1 MAPAQAS
8 RNIADSG
15 DYIGDSSLVSA
26 AAPTRVTS
34 VPGRRL
40 NATGPGLGFLPD
52 TLVLSGNDSSGVIN
66 VLCASPVARRTTTCA
81 VLHCDKKHISLC
93 GVRHKGS
100 HGVSYKRSSLC
111 FHFASSLAM
120 TCTALQQMSKI
131 YSLTEHIHHTGSE
144 HMYCN
149 AA

>member
-26 AAPTRVTS
+26 AAPTRVKS

-66 VLCASPVARRTTTCA
+66 VLCASLVARSTTPHA
-81 VLHCDKKHISLC
+81 ILHSEQKPQPLC
-93 GVRHKGS
+93 GVLHIGS
-100 HGVSYKRSSLC
+100 HGVCFKRSVLC
-111 FHFASSLAM
+111 FHFCLLIGHVQA
-120 TCTALQQMSKI
+120 QR
-131 YSLTEHIHHTGSE
+131 YSI
-144 HMYCN
+144 C
-149 AA
+149 